1 MSVLE
6 YASKF
11 LELSHFALTYVADE
25 RLQMNRFEVGLNP
38 RLKEK
43 MVVLHYTLYEDMY
56 DTGVNMERVTKE
68 KNEFYNE
75 QQGMK
80 GSGDPRGSH
89 GY

>member
-1 MSVLE
+1 
-6 YASKF
+6 
-11 LELSHFALTYVADE
+11 
-25 RLQMNRFEVGLNP
+25 
-38 RLKEK
+38 